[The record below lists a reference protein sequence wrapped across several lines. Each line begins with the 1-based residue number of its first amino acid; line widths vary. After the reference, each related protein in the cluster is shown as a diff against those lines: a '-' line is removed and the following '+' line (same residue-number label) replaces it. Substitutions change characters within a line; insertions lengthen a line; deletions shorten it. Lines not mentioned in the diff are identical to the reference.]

1 MVRLY
6 SLKHSQE
13 WYAGSR
19 CLKAADIS
27 DFSKR
32 LDIPGQFY
40 IIINVNYLR

>member
-13 WYAGSR
+13 WYAGSS

-40 IIINVNYLR
+40 IIINVNYL